1 MKNTT
6 PNRSYVDEHVY
17 VGIDVHKK
25 TYVVE
30 ARVAQEKV
38 KRWTTPAMPE
48 QLAQQLLKYFD
59 GGIIHTAY
67 EAGFSGFVLH
77 RALSQVGIDSIVVHP
92 ASVEVAVF
100 NRVKTDK
107 RDAKKLAM
115 QLEAGRFKGIYV
127 PSKQEEQARLLSRT
141 RNQLVQERASLKRKI
156 RMKAHQFG
164 LIGPEDKREMTPKF
178 VTELLE
184 HSPCEEFTLA
194 IEVSWRVWQTLD
206 EQIDKLKVH
215 LEQQAEVDS
224 NEAVYRS
231 SPGFGPIS
239 SRVCSNELGNLKR
252 FANERQLF
260 NYTGLTPSEHSS
272 GEQIHRGRITKQG
285 NRHIRGILIETAWR
299 AILKDPSLARYF
311 EKLSV
316 RSGAKR
322 AIVAVARKLIGRIRA
337 AFCKGELYQIDYGA
351 PLNETDN
358 SPAAIASA

>member
-6 PNRSYVDEHVY
+6 PIRSYVGEHVY

-38 KRWTTPAMPE
+38 KRWTTPALPE
-48 QLAQQLLKYFD
+48 QLAQQLLKYFN

-77 RALSQVGIDSIVVHP
+77 RALSRAGIDSMVVHP
-92 ASVEVAVF
+92 AAVEVAVF

-107 RDAKKLAM
+107 RDAKKLAI
-115 QLEAGRFKGIYV
+115 QLEAGRFNGVCI
-127 PSKQEEQARLLSRT
+127 PTEQAEQARLLSRT
-141 RNQLVQERASLKRKI
+141 RDQLVKERASLKRKI

-164 LIGPEDKREMTPKF
+164 LIEPEDKREMNHKF
-178 VTELLE
+178 VAELLA

-194 IEVSWRVWQTLD
+194 IEVSWQIWKTID

-215 LEQQAEVDS
+215 LEEQAEADP

-231 SPGFGPIS
+231 APGFGPVS

-252 FANERQLF
+252 FANERKLF

-285 NRHIRGILIETAWR
+285 NRHIRGILIEAAWR
-299 AILKDPSLARYF
+299 AIRKDPALARYF
-311 EKLSV
+311 EKLCV
-316 RSGAKR
+316 RTGAKR

-351 PLNETDN
+351 PLNEADN
-358 SPAAIASA
+358 SPVSIASA